1 MKYDV
6 PSQSVWWL
14 LGNQITPKTMCPA
27 WDACFFKRLRCFF
40 WCPWHSPPSLQKT
53 FGAGW
58 FHTTSE
64 NETCFVS
71 MHHKFIEFIT
81 HKTYENNWKYEFLLN
96 QHTYYSY
103 TYYMIIFL
111 YNISYMQSGA
121 GYLHH
126 YRTSPPKKGSSRNP
140 VLRRRW
146 PPWSGP
152 LALSRWPNDVKRTGR
167 DHLSPV
173 SKRDKCSHQIRS
185 YVINIR

>member
-1 MKYDV
+1 MMY

-14 LGNQITPKTMCPA
+14 LGNQILQ
-27 WDACFFKRLRCFF
+27 RLCALHGMHAFSNDWGVF
-40 WCPWHSPPSLQKT
+40 LVPWHSPPSLQKT

-103 TYYMIIFL
+103 YMIIFL

-126 YRTSPPKKGSSRNP
+126 YRTSPQKKEVPEIQSSGD
-140 VLRRRW
+140 VDLLEV
-146 PPWSGP
+146 GH
-152 LALSRWPNDVKRTGR
+152 SR
-167 DHLSPV
+167 
-173 SKRDKCSHQIRS
+173 
-185 YVINIR
+185 

>member
-1 MKYDV
+1 MK
-6 PSQSVWWL
+6 
-14 LGNQITPKTMCPA
+14 
-27 WDACFFKRLRCFF
+27 
-40 WCPWHSPPSLQKT
+40 WHSPPSLQKT

-64 NETCFVS
+64 NETYFVS
-71 MHHKFIEFIT
+71 MHHKFLEFIT

-103 TYYMIIFL
+103 YMKYYMTIFL

-126 YRTSPPKKGSSRNP
+126 YRTSPPKKGSSGNP

-152 LALSRWPNDVKRTGR
+152 LALSRWPMMWRGQGGTTY
-167 DHLSPV
+167 HLFPRGQVLTSN
-173 SKRDKCSHQIRS
+173 SELRH
-185 YVINIR
+185 